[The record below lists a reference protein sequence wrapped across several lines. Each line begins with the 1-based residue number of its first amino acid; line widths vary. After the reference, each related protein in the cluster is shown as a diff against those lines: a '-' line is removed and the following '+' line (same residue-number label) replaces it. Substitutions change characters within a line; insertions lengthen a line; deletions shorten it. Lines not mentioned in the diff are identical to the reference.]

1 MTDTPPD
8 VQARFDELM
17 RQRSG
22 SERVRMMSEM
32 FDLAKA
38 LALSNLRSTHP
49 GATEA
54 DLRVLLF
61 DRLYGDEL
69 DMAERSHILTR
80 LRAHAEPS
88 TTSAFRRTDRRSNS
102 RSP

>member
-22 SERVRMMSEM
+22 SDRVRMMSDM
-32 FDLAKA
+32 FDFGKA
-38 LALSNLRSTHP
+38 LVLSNLRTTHP
-49 GATEA
+49 GATDVE
-54 DLRVLLF
+54 LRVLLF

-69 DMAERSHILTR
+69 DPAQYGRVVTR
-80 LRAHAEPS
+80 LRGERQPV
-88 TTSAFRRTDRRSNS
+88 
-102 RSP
+102 

>member
-22 SERVRMMSEM
+22 SDRVRMMSEM
-32 FDLAKA
+32 FGFAKT
-38 LALSNLRSTHP
+38 LVLSSLRATHP
-49 GATEA
+49 DATDAE
-54 DLRVLLF
+54 LRVLLF

-69 DMAERSHILTR
+69 DPAERGSVVARLRAERS
-80 LRAHAEPS
+80 PVS
-88 TTSAFRRTDRRSNS
+88 
-102 RSP
+102 